1 MSLVMSQPPST
12 RIWNSQTTWSLETKH
27 WGSDE
32 HLKERICPKNLDR
45 GRREGATATGR
56 KPASSGRR
64 RGGVLK
70 LRDHIGGEEGLA
82 TGMREGTTVA
92 DGREGAMT
100 SFA

>member
-1 MSLVMSQPPST
+1 V
-12 RIWNSQTTWSLETKH
+12 
-27 WGSDE
+27 
-32 HLKERICPKNLDR
+32 
-45 GRREGATATGR
+45 TGR

-64 RGGVLK
+64 RGGGLK
-70 LRDHIGGEEGLA
+70 IRDTIGGEEGLA